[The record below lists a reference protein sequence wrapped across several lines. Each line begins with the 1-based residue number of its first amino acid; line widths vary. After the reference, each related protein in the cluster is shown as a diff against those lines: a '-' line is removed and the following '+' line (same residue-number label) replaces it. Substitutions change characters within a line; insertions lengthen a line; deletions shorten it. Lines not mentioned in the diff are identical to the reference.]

1 MNAILTFQ
9 DHGQDFLT
17 WQIEKDRVVDCTPF
31 QASTWVGSQILNPDE
46 LAVGKCVVIKCKHKS
61 SGTLEIKYPLE
72 GFKLLPDAFGYDVD
86 IELNAGG
93 AGRAIIQKHW
103 KAKSYRAVLRKALL
117 VKCAVRVVKIM
128 PLSEK
133 EYCQTYGDPRVRSR
147 FN

>member
-31 QASTWVGSQILNPDE
+31 QASIWLRSRILNPDE
-46 LAVGKCVVIKCKHKS
+46 LAVGTCVVIKSPKKGI
-61 SGTLEIKYPLE
+61 GTMEIKYPLE
-72 GFKLLPDAFGYDVD
+72 GFRRLPDAYGYDVD

-93 AGRAIIQKHW
+93 AGRTIIQKHW
-103 KAKSYRAVLRKALL
+103 KVKSYHAALRKALR